1 MNTDLEFSFSQQIEP
16 FYRQLVELLLHD
28 INSLDDSEK
37 QVRLEESCIAIEDL
51 KKEELEEVLPL
62 NHVNFGQQSINDIDP
77 SVAVIYLMV
86 LDNSLETIVAIRE
99 QPLQYHRTEL
109 DKNSQQKIFQEICQ
123 YLDPVF
129 PDSDLLPSVQKLYN
143 WLILPAEDLLQAN
156 KITTLVFILDGFLL
170 RLPIAALH
178 DGNQYL
184 IEKYNLAF
192 VPGLQ
197 LLPPKTLNRQDFSLL
212 LGGLTKARQGFPAL
226 PNVVQEIE
234 QISQLNP
241 KYVLVDEEFTNQ
253 SFGEALDKIT
263 SPILHLA
270 TYVQLSSHLE
280 DSFVLTWRDR
290 LNLNHWRKLREKNST
305 NSAIEL
311 LVLTA
316 CTTTEEEPNFPA
328 SLGLTRIA
336 ICSGAKSTIATL
348 WSTRDRSTINLI
360 TEFYRLL
367 SEHNL
372 PLAEALRKAQISLLK
387 DPQYQHPYYWSSFV
401 LIGNW
406 K

>member
-143 WLILPAEDLLQAN
+143 WLILPVEEILQAN
-156 KITTLVFILDGFLL
+156 KITTLVFIPDGFL
-170 RLPIAALH
+170 RGLPIAALH
-178 DGNQYL
+178 DGNQ
-184 IEKYNLAF
+184 
-192 VPGLQ
+192 
-197 LLPPKTLNRQDFSLL
+197 
-212 LGGLTKARQGFPAL
+212 
-226 PNVVQEIE
+226 
-234 QISQLNP
+234 
-241 KYVLVDEEFTNQ
+241 
-253 SFGEALDKIT
+253 
-263 SPILHLA
+263 
-270 TYVQLSSHLE
+270 
-280 DSFVLTWRDR
+280 
-290 LNLNHWRKLREKNST
+290 
-305 NSAIEL
+305 
-311 LVLTA
+311 
-316 CTTTEEEPNFPA
+316 
-328 SLGLTRIA
+328 
-336 ICSGAKSTIATL
+336 
-348 WSTRDRSTINLI
+348 
-360 TEFYRLL
+360 
-367 SEHNL
+367 
-372 PLAEALRKAQISLLK
+372 
-387 DPQYQHPYYWSSFV
+387 
-401 LIGNW
+401 
-406 K
+406 